1 MSNSV
6 NLLIVPL
13 SSYTYDLT
21 NTFQQNL
28 TEVKRMNEAVDDK
41 VYGSVN
47 KPCIKFLWNEFLMK
61 PVSPKLSYPWRINLI
76 HGFLSQSSLNIY
88 GCNILVTLIARRSQ
102 KFAGT
107 RFLKRGGTNEVFVD
121 IFKS

>member
-121 IFKS
+121 IFKR